1 MDVVL
6 WAFLVWVFVS
16 PPHPPPPIC
25 LNVCCLS
32 RWRRYPSMCSKL
44 VGGSSERKRS
54 SGPQRSESAEAFVTA
69 LPKALCPSS
78 TIRSCS
84 PPASNSESHTDIG
97 VCGLL
102 CFAQGLPLSSCSWF
116 YLRLNTTVEGRL
128 STFQTPGQRCQD
140 LTFCRASWIHGGV
153 CASHSPL
160 LGFQITQVKVTGHS
174 PSHRAGAVRGYLLQ
188 TCSLWAWRWPHRVR
202 LSLWT
207 MVLTESNPACYIF

>member
-1 MDVVL
+1 MQTSRLPVEPFTRAMDVVL
-6 WAFLVWVFVS
+6 WVFLVWVFVS

-32 RWRRYPSMCSKL
+32 RWRRYPCMCSKL

-54 SGPQRSESAEAFVTA
+54 SGPQRSESAETFVTV

-102 CFAQGLPLSSCSWF
+102 CFAQGLPFSSCSWF
-116 YLRLNTTVEGRL
+116 YLRLNTTVKADWAL
-128 STFQTPGQRCQD
+128 SKRQGKDAR
-140 LTFCRASWIHGGV
+140 I
-153 CASHSPL
+153 
-160 LGFQITQVKVTGHS
+160 
-174 PSHRAGAVRGYLLQ
+174 
-188 TCSLWAWRWPHRVR
+188 
-202 LSLWT
+202 
-207 MVLTESNPACYIF
+207 